1 MSIFKYL
8 IGFIFASSSMQN
20 PEADG
25 WFPVEKIPKAE
36 EVITDI
42 DSSIWVLFS
51 KKLGSE
57 HFTVRL
63 PDDPAYRSTE
73 DGFILR
79 AKGKGEIFEVI
90 AQKGSSQGFL
100 GDSLYELEG
109 KWVHEHTIQSQE
121 HIFKL
126 RTYSQVPDSLSH
138 DQFIAS
144 FSLNS

>member
-1 MSIFKYL
+1 MVIFKYL
-8 IGFIFASSSMQN
+8 IGFIFASGSMQN

-42 DSSIWVLFS
+42 DPSIWVLFS

-63 PDDPAYRSTE
+63 PDDPVYRSIE

-79 AKGKGEIFEVI
+79 SKNKGEIFEVV
-90 AQKGSSQGFL
+90 AQKGAVQDSPR
-100 GDSLYELEG
+100 DSLYELEG
-109 KWVHEHTIQSQE
+109 KWVHEHIVQSQE
-121 HIFKL
+121 YTFKL
-126 RTYSQVPDSLSH
+126 RTYSQVPDSLNH
-138 DQFIAS
+138 DLFITS
-144 FSLNS
+144 FSLR